1 MMMRVKK
8 ACNPFAFRRL
18 GLLVVLVRNEVLC
31 TELKKSRMMHWG
43 KVGVWHQKPG
53 DHLRKFHL
61 GHGSKEFFFIFRRR
75 FSPGRILSVTI

>member
-43 KVGVWHQKPG
+43 KVDQKPR

-61 GHGSKEFFFIFRRR
+61 GHEPKEFFFIFRRR
-75 FSPGRILSVTI
+75 FSPGRILSFTI